1 MKILASVLFILT
13 ALRGIAQENVITE
26 FFREYEGREDF
37 TTIYITSKMFEMI
50 AQIPEQED
58 EEDLLNV
65 IRKLTGVRVLSADNY
80 EDASDL
86 YKKAYKLLPGHG
98 FEELMIVR
106 ESDKETK
113 FLVRQNG
120 EIISELIMLSGGRE
134 SFSIISITGDL
145 RLKDISRLSKTLDI
159 QGFDHLDKVYDKP

>member
-1 MKILASVLFILT
+1 MRSLVSVLFIMI
-13 ALRGIAQENVITE
+13 AFKGIAQENVITE
-26 FFREYEGREDF
+26 LFREYEGQENF

-65 IRKLTGVRVLSADNY
+65 IRKLTGVRVLSTDNY
-80 EDASDL
+80 EDAGDL
-86 YKKAYKLLPGHG
+86 YQKAYKLLPGHG
-98 FEELMIVR
+98 FEELMIVK
-106 ESDKETK
+106 ENDKETK
-113 FLVRQNG
+113 FLVRQNR
-120 EIISELIMLSGGRE
+120 EVISELIMLSGGRE

-159 QGFDHLDKVYDKP
+159 QGFDHLEKVDDKP